1 MIVFRTKYL
10 VPYVHSHSS
19 RLSIVISTTS
29 IRINS
34 KNTKELSIIGNTI
47 LPSLHQSLSLTNVY
61 YDVRSRL
68 VFSRTFM
75 NSKRTLKGLNLKERR
90 AIQRGFSHPK
100 KSYACKFL
108 VLAKAFYSKN
118 MLRQG
123 IEREV
128 IWAASYIYY
137 ILLLLAKEV
146 FE

>member
-19 RLSIVISTTS
+19 RLSIMISTTS
-29 IRINS
+29 ISINS
-34 KNTKELSIIGNTI
+34 RNTYELSIIGNTI
-47 LPSLHQSLSLTNVY
+47 LPSLHPLSLTNVY
-61 YDVRSRL
+61 YVPSRL

-75 NSKRTLKGLNLKERR
+75 NSKRTLKGHNLKERR

-123 IEREV
+123 IERGNMGC
-128 IWAASYIYY
+128 YLYY
-137 ILLLLAKEV
+137 TLLYSPK
-146 FE
+146 